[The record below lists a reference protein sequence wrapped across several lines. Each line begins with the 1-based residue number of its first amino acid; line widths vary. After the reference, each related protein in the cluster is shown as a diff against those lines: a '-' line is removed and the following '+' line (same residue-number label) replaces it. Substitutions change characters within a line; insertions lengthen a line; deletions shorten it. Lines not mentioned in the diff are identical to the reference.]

1 MIEFPDHNLV
11 LQDREL
17 LDGCFS
23 TLGDMG
29 SNLPHE
35 PYKTLLSVSQQ
46 LYQRA
51 KGQVSRVMAK
61 GNVIDE
67 MSDFQMSPS
76 MAWAILDD
84 MDFH

>member
-23 TLGDMG
+23 TLGDIG
-29 SNLPHE
+29 SNLPFE

-51 KGQVSRVMAK
+51 KGD
-61 GNVIDE
+61 VIDE
-67 MSDFQMSPS
+67 MGDFQMSPS

-84 MDFH
+84 MDFQ

>member
-23 TLGDMG
+23 TLGDIG
-29 SNLPHE
+29 NNLPFE

-51 KGQVSRVMAK
+51 KGQVSVVLAK
-61 GNVIDE
+61 GDVIDE
-67 MSDFQMSPS
+67 MGDFQMSPS

-84 MDFH
+84 MDFQ